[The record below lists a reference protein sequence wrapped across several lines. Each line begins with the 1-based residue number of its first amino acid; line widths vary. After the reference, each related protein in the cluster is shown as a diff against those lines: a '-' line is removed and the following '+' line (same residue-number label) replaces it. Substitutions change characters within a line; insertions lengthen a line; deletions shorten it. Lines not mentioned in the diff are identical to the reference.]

1 MVALGIEVEVVEGL
15 SEEFGVV
22 MGEGI
27 DLGSLRAEKEGRRE
41 GKGKFGEGRSEME
54 GKEEEKGK
62 GNGLSRIQLKNEFTN
77 GSPIS
82 LPLTKITS

>member
-41 GKGKFGEGRSEME
+41 GKGKFGEGRSEM
-54 GKEEEKGK
+54 
-62 GNGLSRIQLKNEFTN
+62 
-77 GSPIS
+77 
-82 LPLTKITS
+82 